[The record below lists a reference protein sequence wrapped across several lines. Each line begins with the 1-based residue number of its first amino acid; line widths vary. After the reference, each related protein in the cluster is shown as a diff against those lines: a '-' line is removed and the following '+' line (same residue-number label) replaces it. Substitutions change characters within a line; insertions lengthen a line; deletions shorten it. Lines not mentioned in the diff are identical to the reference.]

1 MDTLNRLSPMLS
13 RRMRMVLTVAMLL
26 SLGFPAVADE
36 LITLKPR
43 PDVTQSV
50 LLWEPH
56 SLAPDIVVLLFP
68 GGAGNVRLGL
78 KDGQAEAAF
87 PHIFSRQR
95 EVLAKPQFAVAVIDA
110 PSDQNDMDEE
120 FRLSAKHLTDAEA
133 VVREIR
139 NRFPKARLVV
149 MGHSRGTVSAGY
161 VARTL
166 GDQVSAVVLLSG
178 RYQRFPPAQPGGP
191 GRAGLSEV
199 DLGSLKS
206 PVLLVHHAKDACPPT
221 QLSSTTELAV
231 RLPMITVN
239 GNDEASTGPGPAC
252 GPGTNHWFVGLEKV
266 AGEEVIKWLSG
277 KAWARTVP

>member
-1 MDTLNRLSPMLS
+1 MDTLNRSSSLLL
-13 RRMRMVLTVAMLL
+13 RQVRMVLTVVTLL
-26 SLGFPAVADE
+26 SFGLPAVADE

-43 PDVTQSV
+43 PDATQSI

-56 SLAPDIVVLLFP
+56 SQVPDIVFLLFP
-68 GGAGNVRLGL
+68 GGPGNVRLGL
-78 KDGQAEAAF
+78 KDGLAEAAS

-110 PSDQNDMDEE
+110 PSDQKDMDED
-120 FRLSAKHLTDAEA
+120 FRMSAKHLTDAEA

-149 MGHSRGTVSAGY
+149 IGHSRGTVSAGY
-161 VARTL
+161 VSRTL

-178 RYQRFPPAQPGGP
+178 RYQRLPATQPGGP
-191 GRAGLSEV
+191 ARPGLSEL

-221 QLSSTTELAV
+221 QLASTADLAV

-266 AGEEVIKWLSG
+266 TGEEVIKWLSG
-277 KAWARTVP
+277 KEWVRSVP